1 VVREDGPVRVI
12 EVVATVELE
21 GDEEKAQRA
30 AVFRASDTLDAERIE
45 LVVQNIMDPSRYQ
58 MYASLAANL
67 SDGRHVSTGVRDL
80 GFSGPRDG
88 FGAIVH
94 RYRGPQ
100 LSQDP
105 DEHQRLLDST
115 YHVGLPDLEDAINQM
130 LGRDPELHRP
140 PRLSWEKLRS
150 ALTAEGLE
158 VTEDDLIAAPL
169 TLELSDAVRAEIRA
183 NYCQSVFGCCG
194 CG

>member
-1 VVREDGPVRVI
+1 MVREDGPVLVI

-30 AVFRASDTLDAERIE
+30 AVLRASDTLHAERIE
-45 LVVQNIMDPSRYQ
+45 LVVQNITDPSRYQ

-67 SDGRHVSTGVRDL
+67 SDGRRVSTGVRDL

-100 LSQDP
+100 LSPDL
-105 DEHQRLLDST
+105 DEHQCLLDST
-115 YHVGLPDLEDAINQM
+115 YHVGLPDLKHAINQM
-130 LGRDPELHRP
+130 LGRDPSCTVPHDSPGRN
-140 PRLSWEKLRS
+140 LRS
-150 ALTAEGLE
+150 ATPPPKGLKSPR
-158 VTEDDLIAAPL
+158 TTSSPPH
-169 TLELSDAVRAEIRA
+169 
-183 NYCQSVFGCCG
+183 
-194 CG
+194 